1 MFQDTHTIGS
11 ERKLVQS
18 LAKILNYEAF
28 IKHVVLLLVM
38 MNMNLIRLEV
48 VDPDPAPDP
57 EPRPDPDPMPD
68 QDPTPKS

>member
-1 MFQDTHTIGS
+1 
-11 ERKLVQS
+11 LV
-18 LAKILNYEAF
+18 KILNYEAY
-28 IKHVVLLLVM
+28 ITHVVLLLVM

-68 QDPTPKS
+68 QDPAPKS